1 MPFWY
6 FVPVP
11 ELPSEVAHQSGTV
24 DLKQY
29 LVAEGDCVGVG
40 SPIAVIENYWAKMLL
55 KANGKG
61 TVMKMTLRSG
71 VTVKVG
77 DPIVT
82 ISADG
87 EDIPYGKPYALLEIT
102 ELKRKKP

>member
-6 FVPVP
+6 FFSVP
-11 ELPSEVAHQSGTV
+11 ELPNEVAHQSETV

-29 LVAEGDCVGVG
+29 LVAEGDAVKVGT
-40 SPIAVIENYWAKMLL
+40 PIAVIENYWAKMLL

-61 TVMKMTLRSG
+61 AVMKMTLRSG

>member
-1 MPFWY
+1 MSNDRR
-6 FVPVP
+6 
-11 ELPSEVAHQSGTV
+11 L
-24 DLKQY
+24 
-29 LVAEGDCVGVG
+29 
-40 SPIAVIENYWAKMLL
+40 
-55 KANGKG
+55 
-61 TVMKMTLRSG
+61 G

>member
-1 MPFWY
+1 MPFRY
-6 FVPVP
+6 FFAVP

-29 LVAEGDCVGVG
+29 LVAEGNPVEVG
-40 SPIAVIENYWAKMLL
+40 SPIAAIENYCAKMLL

-61 TVMKMTLRSG
+61 IVMKMTLRSR
-71 VTVKVG
+71 VTAMVG
-77 DPIVT
+77 DPIAT
-82 ISADG
+82 IGADG
-87 EDIPYGKPYALLEIT
+87 EDVPCGRPYAVLKIT